1 MPDTNLTD
9 APRGAV
15 VSPSSVSDL
24 PNVAPCST
32 LSRRAPLKWIRLG
45 ARDIRQALFPS
56 LSYGLLLTLC
66 GYFVVYV
73 AFTFGNVF
81 SVMALASGFILLG
94 PMVAMTFYEISR
106 QLQEGAKPGLLHSLR
121 CSLAHVGEQMV
132 FALILLVI
140 FLIWA
145 RAVSMIHVFLPI
157 NSQASH
163 AEFALFLGIGTGVGS
178 LFAVLVFCISAF
190 SLPMI
195 VAKKTDSITA
205 VVTSINAVLRNKGA
219 MGLWALLIVIAVGFG
234 LLTGFLGFV
243 VTLPLIGHATWH
255 AYQETIN
262 ASAWPEHTCAF

>member
-145 RAVSMIHVFLPI
+145 RAASMIHVFLPI

-178 LFAVLVFCISAF
+178 LFAVLVLVLELEPVLAQVKALAHHRHLKVHFLQLELKIKISLYLQLKVQGYLMD
-190 SLPMI
+190 SL
-195 VAKKTDSITA
+195 
-205 VVTSINAVLRNKGA
+205 L
-219 MGLWALLIVIAVGFG
+219 
-234 LLTGFLGFV
+234 
-243 VTLPLIGHATWH
+243 
-255 AYQETIN
+255 
-262 ASAWPEHTCAF
+262 